1 MIQSVCAMLVLL
13 MAARPALAAE
23 MRPLAATP
31 GERRDSGRLVK
42 VAPDGSSIVLEE
54 MGPWQGP
61 GTGVVSRSIH
71 IPPRATVSLVEHTG
85 RWEGPEP
92 GWTSKSV
99 DVSTL
104 RPGDFVT
111 VTSEKGEAVALEI
124 VRPEP

>member
-13 MAARPALAAE
+13 MAATPALAAE
-23 MRPLAATP
+23 IRPVTS

-61 GTGVVSRSIH
+61 GSGLVTRSIH

-92 GWTSKSV
+92 GWTSTSV
-99 DVSTL
+99 DVSSL

-111 VTSEKGEAVALEI
+111 VTSEKGQAVALEI